1 MVTEVTEA
9 PLAPTPGEQPA
20 GPAIRARE
28 AADWRAIWAMTQ
40 LPRGCAGTLTLPF
53 TSPDQ
58 TRKWMEHPP
67 DGIVGIVAVIDG
79 RLVGTADVTPCK
91 GRRSHVGGIGLI
103 VHDDFH
109 GRGIGAALL
118 GALIDT
124 SDNWLNLKRLELT
137 VFVDN
142 EPAIRLYQKFGF
154 EIEGTRRAAAFR
166 DGQFVDMYEMARVR
180 GV

>member
-1 MVTEVTEA
+1 M
-9 PLAPTPGEQPA
+9 
-20 GPAIRARE
+20 
-28 AADWRAIWAMTQ
+28 
-40 LPRGCAGTLTLPF
+40 
-53 TSPDQ
+53 
-58 TRKWMEHPP
+58 
-67 DGIVGIVAVIDG
+67 
-79 RLVGTADVTPCK
+79 
-91 GRRSHVGGIGLI
+91 
-103 VHDDFH
+103 
-109 GRGIGAALL
+109 L

-180 GV
+180 GA

>member
-1 MVTEVTEA
+1 
-9 PLAPTPGEQPA
+9 
-20 GPAIRARE
+20 
-28 AADWRAIWAMTQ
+28 
-40 LPRGCAGTLTLPF
+40 LTLPF

-58 TRKWMEHPP
+58 MRKWMEHPP
-67 DGIVGIVAVIDG
+67 DGAVGIVAVIDG
-79 RLVGTADVTPCK
+79 RLVGTADVSPCK
-91 GRRSHVGGIGLI
+91 GRRSHVGSIGLI

-109 GRGIGAALL
+109 RRGIGAALL

-142 EPAIRLYQKFGF
+142 EPAIRLYQKLGF